1 MKKNILITLLIL
13 VGLVWMLGVT
23 ARAAEPE
30 FIDTSLPYG
39 PVAERVSG
47 PNEDAEPFLV
57 SIFREVDWG
66 GGEYTAL
73 AYRNPYVWEDT
84 YAVRDTDKYVVRVND
99 YLMLLT
105 PAAYFGPVWRYTN
118 YHTTGELYGV
128 TSSGFV
134 FREGEKLVAVYWGDF
149 DGKRY
154 NYLDFPERE
163 RRTFHEVSEAHIHP
177 SRYVQLESW
186 NGSCYEYW
194 IDDDQRTVHV
204 DFPGWTVS
212 QVDATVYLAEDANT
226 DREYLYDGGLVVW
239 HQFSGG
245 CNQTF
250 FDQAVEEG
258 GREAVFIGAVN
269 GAAMI
274 LEVPF
279 EEQFIRAD
287 ACGITFLTEEGF
299 FFESYFPWY
308 DENGNIFFG
317 RKIPQFIYQNVSEEF
332 PMELNGNSQS
342 STISMDMTPRF

>member
-1 MKKNILITLLIL
+1 MKKNILILTAL
-13 VGLVWMLGVT
+13 VLVVGMLGVT
-23 ARAAEPE
+23 VRAAEQPE

-73 AYRNPYVWEDT
+73 AYRNPYVWDDT

-118 YHTTGELYGV
+118 YPTTGELYGV

-177 SRYVQLESW
+177 SRNVQLESW
-186 NGSCYEYW
+186 NGKKFEWW
-194 IDDDQRTVHV
+194 IEGQRTVHV
-204 DFPGWTVS
+204 EFPNWTVAEADA
-212 QVDATVYLAEDANT
+212 QVLLAEDANT
-226 DREYLYDGGLVVW
+226 DREYPYDGGLVVW

-258 GREAVFIGAVN
+258 GREAVFLGAVN

-274 LEVPF
+274 LQVPF

-287 ACGITFLTEEGF
+287 ACGITFRTEEGY

-308 DENGNIFFG
+308 DENGNKFFG
-317 RKIPQFIYQNVSEEF
+317 RKIPQFIYQKVSEEF
-332 PMELNGNSQS
+332 PRELNS
-342 STISMDMTPRF
+342 SELSGTISMDMKPPF